1 MAQPKTAAQAI
12 YPHLPSGARE
22 PVQQR
27 TPTVADAMF
36 PNLSREAKAQEA
48 NQQRWDEWRKRYRD
62 NRLRDLRE
70 LNRKGRR

>member
-1 MAQPKTAAQAI
+1 MAPRSAAGQI
-12 YPHLPSGARE
+12 WPHLPTGTPE
-22 PVQQR
+22 PVEQR

-70 LNRKGRR
+70 LNRKGSR

>member
-1 MAQPKTAAQAI
+1 
-12 YPHLPSGARE
+12 
-22 PVQQR
+22 
-27 TPTVADAMF
+27 MF

-70 LNRKGRR
+70 LNRKGSR